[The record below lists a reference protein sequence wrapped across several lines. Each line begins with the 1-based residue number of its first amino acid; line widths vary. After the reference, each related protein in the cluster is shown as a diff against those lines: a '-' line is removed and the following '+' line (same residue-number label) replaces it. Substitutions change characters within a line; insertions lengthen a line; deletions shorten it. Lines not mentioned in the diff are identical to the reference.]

1 MTKKGEPEAVVGETY
16 IDEGTL
22 NFWVLCAIFNILL
35 IASMVVKINNLQDE
49 VRVLEIELS
58 HKQVVQYCVS
68 DSDLYK
74 PNSYSF

>member
-1 MTKKGEPEAVVGETY
+1 MIEKGESEAGVGKMS

-22 NFWVLCAIFNILL
+22 NFWILCAIFNLL
-35 IASMVVKINNLQDE
+35 IIASMVVKINNLQDE

-58 HKQVVQYCVS
+58 HKQVVPYCVS

-74 PNSYSF
+74 SNSYSF